1 MPYVVTEDC
10 IRCKYMDC
18 VVRCPV
24 HCFREGENMLVI
36 DPNECIDCAACEEN
50 CPVAAIVSD
59 SDPKAAD
66 WIALNRDYAP
76 VWPRIVHKADAPPD
90 AATWEEISGKYT
102 AYFSP
107 EPGTC
112 HLRSG
117 K

>member
-18 VVRCPV
+18 VQRCPV

-36 DPNECIDCAACEEN
+36 DPDECIDCAACESN

-59 SDPKAAD
+59 IDARAAN
-66 WIALNRDYAP
+66 WTSLNRRYAA
-76 VWPRIVHKADAPPD
+76 VWPRIVEKGEESADARK
-90 AATWEEISGKYT
+90 WHSKSGKY
-102 AYFSP
+102 ARFFSP
-107 EPGTC
+107 APGLS
-112 HLRSG
+112 HLQRG